1 MDEIYDWLWFHSQA
15 NAESVCVCVLS
26 EITVGKIKQEVSSF
40 ISQLPTFTTSSHKHT
55 HTVPIPCIPCAPSGA
70 GFQER
75 GTLIELSFYGL
86 PGVGVCVR
94 EGVNELSLRKGVFV
108 RDK

>member
-1 MDEIYDWLWFHSQA
+1 MDEIYDRLWFQSQA
-15 NAESVCVCVLS
+15 RAEPLCVWVSVIAEV
-26 EITVGKIKQEVSSF
+26 TVGGIKQGVSFF
-40 ISQLPTFTTSSHKHT
+40 ISHLHHIFAHTSTHKHA
-55 HTVPIPCIPCAPSGA
+55 VPIPCIPCAPSEA

-94 EGVNELSLRKGVFV
+94 EGVNELSLHEGVFV
-108 RDK
+108 